1 MEGLGVIGVDHHRL
15 SLAAGINGVAGDGLG
30 FRHHQ
35 CAYHTVDLD
44 LALLIRHI
52 QAVAGDVAV
61 FVRHILAAGSGDLEG
76 DASQGFPGETISLVD
91 DQGAGLGV
99 FDDYGLG
106 ITLGADDHIGGGL
119 VHHIALWGL
128 DLRDHVSAGDQVGDS
143 DLTAAVS
150 GKDAV
155 LGEGAVTDDAV
166 QPDFAP
172 GSSRHPELS
181 TGQGLI
187 GFAVPLLDDE
197 GALGG
202 VLKGQADRAPL
213 LDLDRLAL
221 RIQDEAVRGAGF
233 GHHHALAGFQAG
245 NVDLAVLIGAE
256 DAVGVSNQGTICVS
270 DLELRIL
277 ERDAGVD
284 IADLADEQ
292 LPVRHILKSDGDDAL
307 LTAVCQKD
315 CLGGLDDR
323 VPICRVHLLQ
333 NVGAAFQPS
342 PDGGPVFPGDF
353 LADDG
358 PASAR
363 GAAQVAQLEGA
374 AG

>member
-1 MEGLGVIGVDHHRL
+1 MDHHRL
-15 SLAAGINGVAGDGLG
+15 SLAAGVNGVAGDGLG

-44 LALLIRHI
+44 LALLIGHV

-61 FVRHILAAGSGDLEG
+61 FIGNKFARSSRNLEG
-76 DASQGFPGETISLVD
+76 DAGQGLSSERVPLID

-128 DLRDHVSAGDQVGDS
+128 DLRDYVSAGDQVGDS
-143 DLTAAVS
+143 DLAAAVR
-150 GKDAV
+150 GKDAI
-155 LGEGAVTDDAV
+155 LRESAVTDDAV

-197 GALGG
+197 GTLGG

-221 RIQDEAVRGAGF
+221 RIQNESVRGAGF
-233 GHHHALAGFQAG
+233 GHHNALAGFQA
-245 NVDLAVLIGAE
+245 
-256 DAVGVSNQGTICVS
+256 
-270 DLELRIL
+270 
-277 ERDAGVD
+277 
-284 IADLADEQ
+284 
-292 LPVRHILKSDGDDAL
+292 
-307 LTAVCQKD
+307 
-315 CLGGLDDR
+315 
-323 VPICRVHLLQ
+323 
-333 NVGAAFQPS
+333 
-342 PDGGPVFPGDF
+342 
-353 LADDG
+353 
-358 PASAR
+358 
-363 GAAQVAQLEGA
+363 
-374 AG
+374 